1 MEGELLSARV
11 RDAVRLSDN
20 SQMPKFVGFL
30 SSAEAAEAES
40 TARKLNADF
49 EFFGGYEGAERVYFG
64 VFPDWCEDR
73 QSFLPFCGITFR
85 YRTQDKLAHRD
96 FLGALM
102 SLGITRE
109 SVGDILV
116 EDGRCVAFISKDV
129 AEHVCRNID
138 KVGRVGVSITEG
150 ADYPLPEVSGFKEL
164 SDTIA
169 SARLDCVVASLVP
182 CSRAR
187 AAELIEEG
195 TVSIDSVAVLKPT
208 REVRADDKITVR
220 RVGKFV
226 IESIDERTRKNRI
239 ILKAKKYI

>member
-1 MEGELLSARV
+1 MDGELLTARV

-20 SQMPKFVGFL
+20 SQMPKFIGFL
-30 SSAEAAEAES
+30 TSAEAALAEN
-40 TARKLNADF
+40 TARKLNANF
-49 EFFGGYEGAERVYFG
+49 EFFGGYEGAERVCFG
-64 VFPDWCEDR
+64 VFPDWCEER
-73 QSFLPFCGITFR
+73 EAFLPFCGITFR
-85 YRTQDKLAHRD
+85 YRSQDKLSHRD

-116 EDGRCVAFISKDV
+116 EDGRCVAFILKEV
-129 AEHVCRNID
+129 AEHVCRNTD
-138 KVGRVGVSITEG
+138 KVGRVGVTALVG
-150 ADYPLPEVSGFKEL
+150 VDYPLPEVSGFKEI
-164 SDTIA
+164 SDTLA
-169 SARLDCVVASLVP
+169 SARLDCVVASLIP

-195 TVSIDSVAVLKPT
+195 AVSVDSVAVTKPT
-208 REVRADDKITVR
+208 REVRVTDKITVR